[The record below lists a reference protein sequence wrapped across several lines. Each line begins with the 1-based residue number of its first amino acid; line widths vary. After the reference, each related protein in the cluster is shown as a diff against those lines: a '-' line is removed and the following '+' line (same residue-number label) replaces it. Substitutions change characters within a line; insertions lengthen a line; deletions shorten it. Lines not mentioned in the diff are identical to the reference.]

1 MQDYNYPPYQNS
13 PSPRPQKKSNLLW
26 WILGG
31 FAALIFLFC
40 GGIFASLLYVGTV
53 GPETSVYTG
62 NRVPDR
68 FVSTMEDVG
77 ALDPDETILFFYSD
91 ALTDIRDGFY
101 FVSDKRVVIYI
112 QGTASPVTSIS
123 FDQITEAEIY
133 RDESFFEDSQILLT
147 TREGQFHAFPVS
159 SEYDRDQKFFE
170 AIESRAAIE
179 P

>member
-1 MQDYNYPPYQNS
+1 MQDYNYSPYHNS
-13 PSPRPQKKSNLLW
+13 PPPAKKSRLLW

-31 FAALIFLFC
+31 FGAVVFLFC

-62 NRVPDR
+62 NRVPER
-68 FVSTMEDVG
+68 FVNTMESVG

-101 FVSDKRVVIYI
+101 FVSDKRVVIYF
-112 QGTASPVTSIS
+112 QGTASPLTSLP
-123 FDQITEAEIY
+123 FDEIVDAEIY

-147 TREGQFHAFPVS
+147 TRDGQFHALPVS
-159 SEYDRDQKFFE
+159 SEYDRDEKFFE
-170 AIESRAAIE
+170 AIESHAALGR
-179 P
+179 